1 MANEESK
8 EQPIIIK
15 KIKKGGH
22 GHHGGAWKVAYADFV
37 TAMMAFFIVMWII
50 SASEETKESIEA
62 YFDNPGAFSFITGKR
77 TIPIDHG
84 RKYSPGSVLGDN
96 IGEGSGE
103 SSVKDREFSEGE
115 FYQAKM
121 QLKAA
126 AIQDSIK
133 QAERVRQA
141 AEQIKQ
147 IIEKIAKDDEELKKI
162 LKNIEYNYDE
172 KGLRIDLVEN
182 NDNLFFRSG
191 SANLRKE
198 VTNILKVLA
207 VEIGKLPNFI
217 EMEGHTDS
225 RGYSQNTGYSNW
237 ELSSDRANAARR
249 VLVNYGLWD
258 GQVQKVTGFADTFLH
273 NPKNPF
279 DKSNRRI
286 SILIKNKE
294 SSEFYKEYLEEADIP
309 EGDTNE

>member
-15 KIKKGGH
+15 KIKKTGH
-22 GHHGGAWKVAYADFV
+22 AHHGGAWKVAYADFV

-50 SASEETKESIEA
+50 SASEETKEDIVA
-62 YFDNPGAFSFITGKR
+62 YFDDPGAFSFITGKR
-77 TIPIDHG
+77 TVPVDLG
-84 RKYSPGSVLGDN
+84 RKYSPGSVIGDN
-96 IGEGSGE
+96 IGEGSGDSE
-103 SSVKDREFSEGE
+103 VKDDELSEGE
-115 FYQAKM
+115 FYQAKK

-126 AIQDSIK
+126 AIQDSI
-133 QAERVRQA
+133 RQA
-141 AEQIKQ
+141 KRVEMAAQQIQQ
-147 IIEKIAKDDEELKKI
+147 IIQKISKDDEELKKI
-162 LKNIEYNYDE
+162 LKNIEFNYDE

-191 SANLRKE
+191 SAALRKE
-198 VTNILKVLA
+198 VTDILKVLA
-207 VEIGKLPNFI
+207 VEIGKLPNYI

-225 RGYSQNTGYSNW
+225 RGYSQGSSYTNW
-237 ELSSDRANAARR
+237 ELSADRANSARR
-249 VLVNYGLWD
+249 ILDKYGLWD

-273 NPKNPF
+273 NPENPF

-294 SSEFYKEYLEEADIP
+294 SAEFYKEYIEEANIP
-309 EGDTNE
+309 GKDNE